1 MVYKQLDLTDLYQR
15 LKLVIDTWIDTIP
28 FQTLKYQAETST
40 YSCDIDSNV
49 FNLFTYRD
57 RGLPS
62 SSLTLTRIRKEING
76 LYSDLVFSVS
86 FKSYCRGKVEFEI
99 TDELVGDYNSDWHAF
114 TRKIFYP
121 ISNSQQS
128 KLYESLSDLQLG
140 LQYELRGLEKEFSQ
154 PLVFEDLRG

>member
-86 FKSYCRGKVEFEI
+86 FKSYC
-99 TDELVGDYNSDWHAF
+99 
-114 TRKIFYP
+114 
-121 ISNSQQS
+121 
-128 KLYESLSDLQLG
+128 
-140 LQYELRGLEKEFSQ
+140 
-154 PLVFEDLRG
+154 